1 MTKDQDRVY
10 KESGILFS
18 LPEILGS
25 ASSHAGVP
33 FRLCKAVIITKSSHQ
48 FETLVFTISR
58 HTCTKCRKVILAY
71 SEQLKLWTA
80 FSPCLYQL
88 VQARWTVL
96 LVGDT
101 LFQILS
107 SKWRH
112 PDRTYANMVA
122 NVVCVSLHHRTHGE
136 GEGLMASS
144 PAEPVG
150 RR

>member
-1 MTKDQDRVY
+1 MTKDQYRVY

-33 FRLCKAVIITKSSHQ
+33 FRLCKAVIITNQ

-71 SEQLKLWTA
+71 SKQLKLWTA

-88 VQARWTVL
+88 VQAGWTVL

-112 PDRTYANMVA
+112 PDRTYANTVA
-122 NVVCVSLHHRTHGE
+122 NVICVSLCHRTHGE

>member
-10 KESGILFS
+10 KESGILLS
-18 LPEILGS
+18 LPKILGS

-33 FRLCKAVIITKSSHQ
+33 FRLCKAIIITKSSHQ
-48 FETLVFTISR
+48 FKTLVFTLSR
-58 HTCTKCRKVILAY
+58 YTCTKCRKVILAY

-88 VQARWTVL
+88 VQAGWTVL

-101 LFQILS
+101 PFQILS
-107 SKWRH
+107 SKCRH
-112 PDRTYANMVA
+112 PDRTYANTVA

-136 GEGLMASS
+136 GEDLTASS